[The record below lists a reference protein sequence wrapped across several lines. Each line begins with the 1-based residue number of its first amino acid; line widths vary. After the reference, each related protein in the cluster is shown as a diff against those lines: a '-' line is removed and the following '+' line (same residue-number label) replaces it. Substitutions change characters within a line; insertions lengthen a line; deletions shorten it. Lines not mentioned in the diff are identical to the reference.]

1 MSYEDFSDHDVRV
14 VRGSNSSTV
23 VFRHENESIPIDLA
37 VNTLERSQLIQFQNA
52 EVTLVCY
59 HISKDDQKVNYHLRC
74 VGSRFEAPIGLSSTV
89 KLGFIPGESRV
100 VIDWLDT
107 PKSSPMAEEHQ
118 VALLLTTL
126 EQKVSSVR
134 QEIQKVSQS
143 TLELPVDTA
152 LERQTID
159 GHLRAI
165 TLEIQEL
172 QHRVTG
178 LIQSIQI
185 LRRLALRGW

>member
-1 MSYEDFSDHDVRV
+1 
-14 VRGSNSSTV
+14 
-23 VFRHENESIPIDLA
+23 
-37 VNTLERSQLIQFQNA
+37 
-52 EVTLVCY
+52 
-59 HISKDDQKVNYHLRC
+59 
-74 VGSRFEAPIGLSSTV
+74 
-89 KLGFIPGESRV
+89 
-100 VIDWLDT
+100 VIDWIDT